1 MCWCKD
7 NVNRLAE
14 SSIATVQHLDR
25 RSKLL
30 FSTIYVEFDD
40 PKADNS
46 WKIEAFMMIWRN
58 VYQIAKKFPL
68 KKGKSTVIVERK

>member
-14 SSIATVQHLDR
+14 GSIATVQHLDR

-30 FSTIYVEFDD
+30 FSTIYVELDD

-46 WKIEAFMMIWRN
+46 
-58 VYQIAKKFPL
+58 
-68 KKGKSTVIVERK
+68 